1 MERFEGFDPSLSY
14 VIQYFVVGVTYD
26 TGGADVKV
34 GGHMLGMSRD
44 KCGAAA
50 VIGFMQVVNLLQPK
64 NIRVVAGVGIVRY
77 VYLLPLKLAPNL
89 FLLIHI
95 YRNSIGSNSYVADEV
110 ITARSGARVRV
121 INTDAEGRMIM
132 ADILCRVRYCCIILS
147 VHREIDPTP

>member
-1 MERFEGFDPSLSY
+1 MVIY

-64 NIRVVAGVGIVRY
+64 NIKVVAGVGIVRY
-77 VYLLPLKLAPNL
+77 VYFLPLKLAPNL
-89 FLLIHI
+89 FLLI
-95 YRNSIGSNSYVADEV
+95 
-110 ITARSGARVRV
+110 
-121 INTDAEGRMIM
+121 
-132 ADILCRVRYCCIILS
+132 LFL
-147 VHREIDPTP
+147 